1 MSETLK
7 LLKEI
12 EELEDRLE
20 KVIKKEEIDNIR
32 MDCYYFPRTDNTHL
46 IFYKGCL
53 IVALQ
58 LYEVKN
64 KNGN

>member
-12 EELEDRLE
+12 EALEDRLE
-20 KVIKKEEIDNIR
+20 KVIPKDEIDAIR
-32 MDCYYFPRTDNTHL
+32 LDCYYFPKTNNTHL

-53 IVALQ
+53 IVALE
-58 LYEVKN
+58 LYEVKGV
-64 KNGN
+64 KKE